1 MQQNTLTVIS
11 LFAGVG
17 GLDLGFKNAGF
28 DVIWAN
34 DSNKKLKETYE
45 YNHKNTKFIIKKIQE
60 LEISEIPDADVMI
73 GGPPCQSWS
82 LAGNM
87 RGMDDERGQVFYNYI
102 NIVKKNSLKHL
113 L

>member
-1 MQQNTLTVIS
+1 
-11 LFAGVG
+11 
-17 GLDLGFKNAGF
+17 
-28 DVIWAN
+28 
-34 DSNKKLKETYE
+34 
-45 YNHKNTKFIIKKIQE
+45 
-60 LEISEIPDADVMI
+60 MI